1 MIDKKDR
8 LIENL
13 NQLYNSYKLKK
24 AMEEFRNECL
34 INEETMSKFYIK
46 QGYLISFST
55 NVILIFKL
63 NSNYENCDINS
74 LNEIYKKLYKEIL
87 VVNEK
92 CRYF

>member
-34 INEETMSKFYIK
+34 INEETMSKENLAKVLRENKLDIK
-46 QGYLISFST
+46 KPFRI
-55 NVILIFKL
+55 
-63 NSNYENCDINS
+63 
-74 LNEIYKKLYKEIL
+74 IYGK
-87 VVNEK
+87 
-92 CRYF
+92 